1 MAPGITATQTRAL
14 GLSNQIL
21 EGPIKRTIRSK
32 GATKLYSCGERWTP
46 ATARLDSLPLQ
57 PSLTSPVPMTTP
69 PPHPPLQVTKLPS
82 QSSRNNS
89 NKWER
94 DSQILD
100 KRQGDPSSSKCLCA
114 AA

>member
-57 PSLTSPVPMTTP
+57 PSLTSPVPMTP
-69 PPHPPLQVTKLPS
+69 PI
-82 QSSRNNS
+82 SS
-89 NKWER
+89 
-94 DSQILD
+94 I
-100 KRQGDPSSSKCLCA
+100 SK
-114 AA
+114 